1 MNQCGITE
9 GFTIAREITRRH
21 AKTFYCASHF
31 LPKDKRNASYAVY
44 AICRTSDNAVDRA
57 GGGKRTVYLNKIK
70 QKIDSA
76 YGNTQLK
83 DGVLLAFRKT
93 VLVYDIPKDYFD
105 QLLEGM
111 HMDLN
116 KNRYGNF
123 EELYEYCYRAAG
135 VVGLIMLKIFGF
147 NKEQAKQYAV
157 DLGIAMQLTNIL
169 RDIKEDYRMGRIYLP
184 QNELGKF
191 NVTENDISK
200 GRVNKPFIAFMR
212 FQIQRAR
219 NYYAESTKGIG
230 MIGDK
235 RSRLVVY
242 MMKDMYAG
250 ILGSIEKNNF
260 DVYSQRA
267 RLNSTRKMFT
277 ALNVLLKAQFL

>member
-44 AICRTSDNAVDRA
+44 AICRTSDDAVDRA

-184 QNELGKF
+184 QDELSKF

>member
-184 QNELGKF
+184 QDELSKF